1 MRDNPGMHAMA
12 LRLAA
17 PLVLTAASLPVL
29 LVQGPGASRFA
40 PALAARADVK
50 QAMSY
55 VDQHFDAQVAEWIH
69 LTEIPAPSTHEQQRA
84 AYITAELRKIG
95 LTPTVDEIGN
105 VMARRKGTG
114 GGPTILFAAH
124 MDTVFPLDADVHV
137 RRLPDGTLHAPGVF
151 DDTSSDVDLLQ
162 MLRALDAAHLETKG
176 DLIALFTVQE
186 ELGLKGMYYW
196 FDHNPKTAD
205 MIVAVDAELGAVNYG
220 ALGIY
225 WSKMRFT
232 APGAHTLNSRDQ
244 PNPARAVA
252 QCISDIYT
260 IELPPVTDPVP
271 VIYNV
276 GMLGGGSVV
285 NAIAPESWF
294 TVDLRTI
301 DPALLKRFDAA
312 IVAKC
317 EGAARAQRV
326 TFTRDYIQRSEAG
339 GRPEQLVA
347 QLNSPVVQT
356 AVAVLAYL
364 GEKLLPA
371 GQPVPTGSTDANV
384 GVVHGVPSVAIGRSH
399 GGNQHSLT
407 EWADINSAKTGTKQ
421 LLLMALSLAG
431 R

>member
-1 MRDNPGMHAMA
+1 MRDNRRMRTIAV
-12 LRLAA
+12 LLAA
-17 PLVLTAASLPVL
+17 PVALTAATLPVL
-29 LVQGPGASRFA
+29 IGQGARASQFT
-40 PALAARADVK
+40 PALADRADVK
-50 QAMSY
+50 QATSY
-55 VDQHFDAQVAEWIH
+55 IDQHFDAQVAEWIH
-69 LTEIPAPSTHEQQRA
+69 LTEIPALSTHEQQRA
-84 AYITAELRKIG
+84 AYLAGELTKLG
-95 LTPTVDEIGN
+95 LAPTVDEIGN
-105 VMARRKGTG
+105 VMARRRGTG
-114 GGPTILFAAH
+114 GGPTIVFAAH
-124 MDTVFPLDADVHV
+124 MDTVHPMDTDLHV
-137 RRLPDGTLHAPGVF
+137 QRLPDGTLHAPGVF
-151 DDTSSDVDLLQ
+151 DDTSSDINVLQ
-162 MLRALDAAHLETKG
+162 MLRALDAAKIRTRG

-196 FDHNPKTAD
+196 FDRHPKTAD

-225 WSKMRFT
+225 WSKMTFT

-260 IELPPVTDPVP
+260 VPLPPAADPVP

-285 NAIAPESWF
+285 NAISPQSWF

-301 DPALLKRFDAA
+301 DPALLKKYDAD
-312 IVAKC
+312 IVGKC

-326 TFTRDYIQRSEAG
+326 AFAREYIQRSEAG
-339 GRPEQLVA
+339 GRPEQLTA

-364 GEKLLPA
+364 GEKLLPN

-384 GVVHGVPSVAIGRSH
+384 GVVHGVPSVAVGRSH

-407 EWADINSAKTGTKQ
+407 EWADINSAKTGTKE

-431 R
+431 S